1 MKKGFVF
8 IETLTVLMVLVTVLL
23 SVFLTYQSLTTN
35 INQRETYDNID
46 DIYKVNIL
54 RDSVDIDYIEDEGE
68 SFVVIDESNCQDY
81 FKADMCDYLMDDL
94 DAEKIYINFDTVEEI
109 INNPYFDH
117 DNSLREYMKTIE
129 TSSVNAIGRDEEMY
143 KRMIIVK
150 FKRGEKAYYAS
161 LDI

>member
-1 MKKGFVF
+1 MRKRFPVESQKTTHST
-8 IETLTVLMVLVTVLL
+8 IAWLTIPTI
-23 SVFLTYQSLTTN
+23 Q
-35 INQRETYDNID
+35 
-46 DIYKVNIL
+46 L
-54 RDSVDIDYIEDEGE
+54 RIFFPRMDCFE
-68 SFVVIDESNCQDY
+68 SPTDP
-81 FKADMCDYLMDDL
+81 M
-94 DAEKIYINFDTVEEI
+94 EEI